1 MPRRY
6 QQQNS
11 RTALKRALLWLL
23 RLALLLAAPELFA
36 QAADE
41 AVPAAYVLSD
51 RVGAV
56 IDAEER
62 AYFGFFPSLDGFA
75 SADVYAPTDTTVAFV
90 ISRQNRLDTS
100 IVASREAA
108 EALGQYIDLYEQL
121 FGFDDA
127 RKLEQWGLVVPF
139 ARLDKPFHEG
149 HDLTITTRDGE
160 KISGRLLYIDDEV
173 VVLSQADTH
182 LERLTRTDKAVV
194 LLPYEISH
202 IEGRAPVSLR
212 LFKGF
217 EIPWAG
223 NDSLYAAY
231 TLPKLREE
239 STFRR
244 VPSPEVRRSANRAL
258 AQRPTPRP
266 AGVPFNR
273 SSLQRLSNRLRVSLS
288 YPRVLFTG
296 PETSYDVRFTPS
308 SRVIATRKVLPPR
321 PTYALEA
328 TYSLTKRWRLGGF
341 FQRLAEPAQVA
352 VSDFTGDSY
361 SRVSGFVLTPLI
373 TYTLNPVDRLDF
385 LYYNPLLNPRK
396 TEIRFGAGPSY
407 ARLAKETTVTWRL
420 NRTSYVERIS
430 ERQRVFG
437 LTSLAKQLQV
447 NFSVF

>member
-1 MPRRY
+1 MASRRLTSTPLPIPR
-6 QQQNS
+6 S
-11 RTALKRALLWLL
+11 
-23 RLALLLAAPELFA
+23 
-36 QAADE
+36 
-41 AVPAAYVLSD
+41 
-51 RVGAV
+51 
-56 IDAEER
+56 
-62 AYFGFFPSLDGFA
+62 PSLSLRRGR
-75 SADVYAPTDTTVAFV
+75 PDTTVA
-90 ISRQNRLDTS
+90 
-100 IVASREAA
+100 ASRVAA

-194 LLPYEISH
+194 FLPYEISH
-202 IEGRAPVSLR
+202 IAGRAPVSLR

-244 VPSPEVRRSANRAL
+244 VPSPEVRRAANRAL

-266 AGVPFNR
+266 TGVPFDR

-296 PETSYDVRFTPS
+296 PEPSYDVRFTPS
-308 SRVIATRKVLPPR
+308 SRVVATRKVLPPR

-328 TYSLTKRWRLGGF
+328 TYSLTKPVAPGRLLSALG
-341 FQRLAEPAQVA
+341 
-352 VSDFTGDSY
+352 
-361 SRVSGFVLTPLI
+361 
-373 TYTLNPVDRLDF
+373 
-385 LYYNPLLNPRK
+385 
-396 TEIRFGAGPSY
+396 
-407 ARLAKETTVTWRL
+407 
-420 NRTSYVERIS
+420 
-430 ERQRVFG
+430 
-437 LTSLAKQLQV
+437 
-447 NFSVF
+447 